1 MWAAAPRACRRRTFV
16 PSDDGLS
23 RFATDPVRGY
33 EGLPF
38 AKATSRPFVFPTHH
52 VWLLGCDAVPRITF
66 TSSLQRHVS
75 CPPESVGGATV
86 REALEQYFTLHPPTR
101 GYVLDEQGA
110 LRQHVVIFVSG
121 SQLRDRASQQDPIS
135 EGVEIYVMQALSG
148 G

>member
-1 MWAAAPRACRRRTFV
+1 MLRA
-16 PSDDGLS
+16 SE
-23 RFATDPVRGY
+23 VRA
-33 EGLPF
+33 LRV
-38 AKATSRPFVFPTHH
+38 SN
-52 VWLLGCDAVPRITF
+52 LLRLALVCSSVPRVTF

-86 REALEQYFTLHPPTR
+86 REALKLYFARHPQSR

-110 LRQHVVIFVSG
+110 LRHHVVIFVNG
-121 SQLRDRASQQDPIS
+121 AQLRDRANQQDPIS